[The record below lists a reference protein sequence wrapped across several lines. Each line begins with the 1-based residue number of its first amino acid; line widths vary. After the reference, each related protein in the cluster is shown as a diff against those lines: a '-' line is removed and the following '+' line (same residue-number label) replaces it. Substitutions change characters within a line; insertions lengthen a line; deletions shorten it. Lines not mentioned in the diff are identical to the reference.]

1 MRWKG
6 ARWGEGLGAQVG
18 EQNQRAAGDCA
29 AVTARDAGAG
39 ASRSQCRMQV
49 TVTLE
54 RNRPRSSPAPPAQC
68 PLSSQEWIGVRRWR
82 HARCRRRP
90 ERHTEQALNR
100 LLTSTVVA
108 VTAGQVDHGAAA
120 AVTDPSTIDGAV
132 RSCSYLGRRQQ
143 PGCASSSAVCIAC
156 QCCEMLRLP
165 YTRSPITSGAIP
177 AGVNLRG
184 IAPRML

>member
-54 RNRPRSSPAPPAQC
+54 RNRPRSSPAPPVQC

-82 HARCRRRP
+82 HARCRRPR
-90 ERHTEQALNR
+90 RHTEQALNR

-143 PGCASSSAVCIAC
+143 PAARLQCALHANAVKCSVCLTHAV
-156 QCCEMLRLP
+156 QSPAAPSLP
-165 YTRSPITSGAIP
+165 
-177 AGVNLRG
+177 V
-184 IAPRML
+184 